1 VTATPHTTT
10 STTASSNDLIEVL
23 SAEHREVE
31 SLFAQLEANFGSS
44 SAEVEDIAR
53 HVVTRLVQHSV
64 AEEVHLYPLV
74 REVLED
80 GDAIAEREI
89 AEHDEAERTMKRLE
103 GLPAKS
109 ADFWMTYRIL
119 TNLISQH
126 VGEEEKY
133 LFPRLEEK
141 VSAEDRETIGDRILS
156 TEKTAP
162 TRPHPDSPSEGGA
175 LAALAPGAGLVD
187 RVRDALTGRGR

>member
-1 VTATPHTTT
+1 MTTT
-10 STTASSNDLIEVL
+10 PDAQQSTDFIDVL

-31 SLFAQLEANFGSS
+31 GLFAQLEAHFGSS
-44 SAEVEDIAR
+44 SAEVQDIAR
-53 HVVTRLVQHSV
+53 QAVARLVQHSV

-74 REVLED
+74 REVLDD

-89 AEHDEAERTMKRLE
+89 AEHDAAERTMKRLE
-103 GLPAKS
+103 ALPAKS

-119 TNLISQH
+119 TNLIAQH
-126 VGEEEKY
+126 VGEEEMY
-133 LFPRLEEK
+133 LFPRLAGA
-141 VSAEDRETIGDRILS
+141 VPQEDREQIGDRILS

-187 RVRDALTGRGR
+187 RVRDALTGRGK

>member
-1 VTATPHTTT
+1 MTTT
-10 STTASSNDLIEVL
+10 QETHESTDLIEVL

-31 SLFAQLEANFGSS
+31 RLFAELEARFGSAA
-44 SAEVEDIAR
+44 AEVEDTAR
-53 HVVTRLVQHSV
+53 QVVIRLVQHSV

-74 REVLED
+74 RETLDD

-89 AEHDEAERTMKRLE
+89 FEHDEAERTMKRLE
-103 GLPAKS
+103 ALPARS
-109 ADFWMTYRIL
+109 GDFWITYRIL
-119 TNLISQH
+119 TNLVSQH

-133 LFPRLEEK
+133 LFPRLAAA
-141 VSAEDRETIGDRILS
+141 VSKEHRETIGGRILS

-162 TRPHPDSPSEGGA
+162 TRPHPSSPSEGGA
-175 LAALAPGAGLVD
+175 LAALTPGAGLVD

>member
-1 VTATPHTTT
+1 VTTT
-10 STTASSNDLIEVL
+10 PQQTAPSTDLIDVL
-23 SAEHREVE
+23 AAEHREVE
-31 SLFAQLEANFGSS
+31 ALFAELEARFGSS
-44 SAEVEDIAR
+44 SSEVDDLASR
-53 HVVTRLVQHSV
+53 VVTRLVQHSV

-74 REVLED
+74 REVLDD
-80 GDAIAEREI
+80 GDALADREI

-103 GLPAKS
+103 SLPAKS
-109 ADFWMTYRIL
+109 GDFWMTYRIL

-126 VGEEEKY
+126 VGEEELY
-133 LFPRLEEK
+133 LFPRLAAA
-141 VSAEDRETIGDRILS
+141 VSKEDREQIGDRMLS

-187 RVRDALTGRGR
+187 RVRDALTGRAH

>member
-1 VTATPHTTT
+1 MTTPDTQQ
-10 STTASSNDLIEVL
+10 STDFIEVL

-31 SLFAQLEANFGSS
+31 RLFAELEAHFGSS
-44 SAEVEDIAR
+44 SAEVEDTAR
-53 HVVTRLVQHSV
+53 EVVTRLVEHTV

-74 REVLED
+74 REVLPD
-80 GDAIAEREI
+80 GDALAEREI
-89 AEHDEAERTMKRLE
+89 AEHDATERTMKRLE
-103 GLPAKS
+103 SLKPKS

-119 TNLISQH
+119 TNLVSQH

-133 LFPRLEEK
+133 LFPALAAT
-141 VSAEDRETIGDRILS
+141 VSQEDREQIGDRMLS

-175 LAALAPGAGLVD
+175 QAALAPGAGLVD

>member
-1 VTATPHTTT
+1 MTTT
-10 STTASSNDLIEVL
+10 PDAQQSTDFIDVL

-31 SLFAQLEANFGSS
+31 GLFAQLEAHFGSS
-44 SAEVEDIAR
+44 SAEVQDIAR
-53 HVVTRLVQHSV
+53 QAVARLVQHSV

-74 REVLED
+74 REVLDD

-89 AEHDEAERTMKRLE
+89 AEHDAAERTMKRLE
-103 GLPAKS
+103 ALPAKS

-119 TNLISQH
+119 TNLIAQH
-126 VGEEEKY
+126 VGEEEMY
-133 LFPRLEEK
+133 LFPRLAGA
-141 VSAEDRETIGDRILS
+141 VSQEDREQIGDRILS

-187 RVRDALTGRGR
+187 RVRDALTGRGK

>member
-1 VTATPHTTT
+1 VTTT
-10 STTASSNDLIEVL
+10 QAQQSTDLIDVL

-31 SLFAQLEANFGSS
+31 RLFAELEARFGSS
-44 SAEVEDIAR
+44 AGGVEDTAR
-53 HVVTRLVQHSV
+53 EVVTRLVQHSV

-74 REVLED
+74 RKVLDD

-89 AEHDEAERTMKRLE
+89 FEHDEAERTMKSLE
-103 GLPAKS
+103 TLSAKS
-109 ADFWMTYRIL
+109 GDFWITYRIL
-119 TNLISQH
+119 TNLIGQH
-126 VGEEEKY
+126 VGEEEQY
-133 LFPRLEEK
+133 LFPRLAAAVSKEE
-141 VSAEDRETIGDRILS
+141 RETIGERILS

-162 TRPHPDSPSEGGA
+162 TRPHPSSPSEGGA